1 MSLQLSLYPQEY
13 NGQYTYNSVVNTSN
27 LIADSLFW
35 YANFSLGTT
44 AVTTSTPSETAMISS
59 VPILGWKTYHTNGGS
74 FDATAAPTITTF
86 TNKINLTSTGTG
98 KSGAY
103 QLVDGLS
110 IGTDYDITIY
120 ITTGAS
126 GTFSLRNFGSSSV
139 TTGGTSYDVIGGNGY
154 TLSNSLVG
162 TSATTLTY
170 TFTATQ
176 ETMIFCMNWESTGDT
191 VILINKLTLKQS
203 PFTPTATNIDDGQ
216 VILDMY
222 SHESLPL
229 TLSIDNFK
237 NIAEKTQSYSKS
249 FSLPATKNNNK
260 IFNHLYDVTIA
271 TQGQSNVF
279 NPYKISKAILK
290 EDGHVIFDG
299 SLTLINITDKEGDI
313 SYNVNLF
320 SASVSLKTVIG
331 NKTFAD
337 FNNGFDEL
345 YHEYNKT
352 SIKTSWIGSLP
363 VTALPSGSHAGS
375 AGATTTNVLKYPFCR
390 YNGDI
395 TQFTTGVN
403 EGYPIFWKLS
413 DAFRPWI
420 RVKYLFDRIISEA
433 GFQYQSD
440 FIEGIGNYAGSGTS
454 HEPDF
459 KRLFMDFNWGNDT
472 NPASLSGSETTEYIR
487 NNDASNN
494 SATTSFQ
501 KILWNNNEANLVSQG
516 WVTADDEFVAATD
529 NTVYDLVWNIN
540 VQTFGAS
547 AYQVNLWK
555 EDVSTGITSSE
566 WASYHTSSGS
576 DVVMHSGTATITLDA
591 GDKLYFTFKKSSGSV
606 IQGIN
611 ATKSVPTCDLTS
623 SIMSSFIDTSVLLT
637 KRSSIKQWEF
647 IKDIF
652 TMFNLVV
659 LKSKDDDTVLK
670 IEPYGDI
677 FINSNATTNITQ
689 NLYDWTDKVDL
700 SEVKLTSL
708 KLKQQVEFNYK
719 KDEKDYATGVYEDS
733 TGYVFG
739 NYEIDASSFAVASGV
754 QKLDLKVFGSTFCT
768 PLFSDFSSTL
778 TVPQMV
784 TQKSDGTIEGF
795 DNKPRILYDVSDDQS
810 LHTDLPQLS
819 YGIYR
824 IPAAA
829 GLGNEDQSYVCLFSH
844 VTDLPTVVGS
854 RDFNFGAHQIIS
866 SMGNTPTL
874 NLFTEYWSP
883 YYDELY
889 HSDTRTMSVKV
900 LLTPLEISKIN
911 FYDFILIKNRQYR
924 INKIDYKPNQLSNVE
939 LILLS

>member
-1 MSLQLSLYPQEY
+1 MSLQLVLHPQEY
-13 NGQYTYNSVVNTSN
+13 NGQYTYSSVVSSTN
-27 LIADSLFW
+27 LIADPLF
-35 YANFSLGTT
+35 YFANFMLTTT
-44 AVTTSTPSETAMISS
+44 AVTTSTPSETAMLSS
-59 VPILGWKTYHTNGGS
+59 VPVQAWKSYHTSGGS
-74 FDATAAPTITTF
+74 FDATAAPTITTSS
-86 TNKINLTSTGTG
+86 NKINLTSTGTG

-103 QLVDGLS
+103 QLVDGLN
-110 IGTDYDITIY
+110 IGTHYDITVLV
-120 ITTGAS
+120 TTGAV
-126 GTFSLRNFGSSSV
+126 GTFSIRNFGGSSV

-154 TLSNSLVG
+154 TLGNSL
-162 TSATTLTY
+162 TTTAAVNLTY

-176 ETMIFCMNWESTGDT
+176 ESMIFCMNWESPGNT
-191 VILINKLTLKQS
+191 VILINKVVLKQS
-203 PFTPTATNIDDGQ
+203 PATPLITDIDDGQ

-237 NIAEKTQSYSKS
+237 NIAEKTQSYSKA
-249 FSLPATKNNNK
+249 FSLPATKHNNK

-271 TQGQSNVF
+271 TQGQSDVF
-279 NPYKISKAILK
+279 NPYKISKATLK
-290 EDGHVIFDG
+290 EDGHTIFEG
-299 SLTLINITDKEGDI
+299 SLTLISITDKEGEV

-320 SASVSLKTVIG
+320 SSSISLKTSIG

-345 YHEYNKT
+345 THEYHKT
-352 SIKTSWIGSLP
+352 NIKGSWIGSLP
-363 VTALPSGSHAGS
+363 VTALPLGSHAG
-375 AGATTTNVLKYPFCR
+375 ATGATTTNVLKYPFCR

-395 TQFTTGVN
+395 TQFTTGAN
-403 EGYPIFWKLS
+403 EGYPVFWKLS

-420 RVKYLFDRIISEA
+420 KVKYLFDRIISEA

-440 FIEGIGNYAGSGTS
+440 FIEGIGNYAGTSTS

-459 KRLFMDFNWGNDT
+459 KRLFMDFNWGNDA
-472 NPASLSGSETTEYIR
+472 NPSSLSGAETAEYIR

-494 SATTSFQ
+494 TATTSFQ

-540 VQTFGAS
+540 IQTFGAS
-547 AYQVNLWK
+547 GYQVNLWK
-555 EDVSTGITSSE
+555 EDASTGITSSE

-576 DVVMHSGTATITLDA
+576 DVVMHSGTINITLDA
-591 GDKLYFTFKKSSGSV
+591 GDKLYFQFKKSSGSV

-611 ATKSVPTCDLTS
+611 ATQSVPTCDLTS
-623 SIMSSFIDTSVLLT
+623 SIMSSYTDTTVLLT
-637 KRSSIKQWEF
+637 KRSKVKQWEF
-647 IKDIF
+647 VKDIF

-659 LKSKDDDTVLK
+659 LKSKDNDTVLK

-677 FINSNATTNITQ
+677 FKNTEGTTDITQ
-689 NLYDWTDKVDL
+689 KLYDWTDKVDL
-700 SEVKLTSL
+700 SEVKLTPV
-708 KLKQQVEFNYK
+708 KLKKQVEFNYK
-719 KDEKDYATGVYEDS
+719 KDDKDYATGVYENS

-739 NYEIDASSFAVASGV
+739 NYEIDASSFSVSTGV
-754 QKLDLKVFGSTFCT
+754 QKLELKVFGSTFCT
-768 PLFSDFSSTL
+768 PLFADFSSTL
-778 TVPQMV
+778 TVPQIV

-795 DNKPRILYDVSDDQS
+795 DNKPRILYDVSGDQS
-810 LHTDLPQLS
+810 THTNLPQLS
-819 YGIYR
+819 YGTYR

-866 SMGNTPTL
+866 STGNTPVK
-874 NLFTEYWSP
+874 NLFNEYWSP

-889 HSDTRTMSVKV
+889 DSDTKTMSVKV
-900 LLTPLEISKIN
+900 LLTPLEISNIN
-911 FYDFILIKNRQYR
+911 FYDLIQIKNRQYR
-924 INKIDYKPNQLSNVE
+924 INKIDYKPSQLSTVE
-939 LILLS
+939 LILLT

>member
-1 MSLQLSLYPQEY
+1 MSLQLVLYPQEY
-13 NGQYTYNSVVNTSN
+13 NGQYTYNSVVSNTN
-27 LIADSLFW
+27 LIADSYF
-35 YANFSLGTT
+35 YFANFFLITSP
-44 AVTTSTPSETAMISS
+44 VTTSTPSETAMLAS
-59 VPILGWKTYHTNGGS
+59 VPVQAWKTYHTNGGS
-74 FDATAAPTITTF
+74 FDATAAPTITTN

-110 IGTDYDITIY
+110 IGTEYNITVK
-120 ITTGAS
+120 ITTGAV
-126 GTFSLRNFGSSSV
+126 GTFSIKNFGGSSI
-139 TTGGTSYDVIGGNGY
+139 TIGGTSYNVIGGNGY
-154 TLSNSLVG
+154 NLSNSLTG
-162 TSATTLTY
+162 TAATNLTY

-176 ETMIFCMNWESTGDT
+176 ESMIFCMNWESPGNT
-191 VILINKLTLKQS
+191 VILINQVILKQS
-203 PFTPTATNIDDGQ
+203 PSTPIITDVDDGQ
-216 VILDMY
+216 VIVDMY

-237 NIAEKTQSYSKS
+237 NIAEKTQSYSKA
-249 FSLPATKNNNK
+249 FSLPATKHNNK

-279 NPYKISKAILK
+279 NPYKISKAILS
-290 EDGHVIFDG
+290 EDGHVIFEG
-299 SLTLINITDKEGDI
+299 SLTLINITDIDGNI

-320 SASVSLKTVIG
+320 SASVALKTVIG

-337 FNNGFDEL
+337 FDNGFDEL

-352 SIKTSWIGSLP
+352 SIKDSWIGSLP
-363 VTALPSGSHAGS
+363 VTALASGSHAGV

-395 TQFTTGVN
+395 TQFTTGTN
-403 EGYPIFWKLS
+403 EGFPRIHKLS

-459 KRLFMDFNWGNDT
+459 KRLFLDFNWGNDT
-472 NPASLSGSETTEYIR
+472 NPASLSGSETAEYIR

-494 SATTSFQ
+494 TATTSF
-501 KILWNNNEANLVSQG
+501 KRILWNNNEANLVSQG

-540 VQTFGAS
+540 IQTFGAS
-547 AYQVNLWK
+547 SYEVHLFK
-555 EDVSTGITSSE
+555 DDGSSSLSV
-566 WASYHTSSGS
+566 WSSYHTSSGN
-576 DVVMHSGTATITLDA
+576 DVVMHSGTASITLEA
-591 GDKLYFTFKKSSGSV
+591 GDKLYFEFKKSSGSV

-611 ATKSVPTCDLTS
+611 GTKSVPTCDLTS

-778 TVPQMV
+778 TVPQIV

-795 DNKPRILYDVSDDQS
+795 DNKPRILYDVSGDQS
-810 LHTDLPQLS
+810 AITDLPQLS

-829 GLGNEDQSYVCLFSH
+829 GLGDEDQSRVCLFSH

-866 SMGNTPTL
+866 SIGNTPTL

-900 LLTPLEISKIN
+900 LLSPLEISKIN

>member
-1 MSLQLSLYPQEY
+1 MSLQLVLYPQVY
-13 NGQYTYNSVVNTSN
+13 NGQYTYNSVVSTSN
-27 LIADSLFW
+27 LIADSIFW
-35 YANFSLGTT
+35 YANFFLITSP
-44 AVTTSTPSETAMISS
+44 VTTSTPSETAMLAS
-59 VPILGWKTYHTNGGS
+59 VPVQAWKTYHTNGGS
-74 FDATAAPTITTF
+74 FDATAAPTITTN

-110 IGTDYDITIY
+110 IGTEYNITVK
-120 ITTGAS
+120 ITTGAV
-126 GTFSLRNFGSSSV
+126 GTFSIKNFGGSSI
-139 TTGGTSYDVIGGNGY
+139 TIGGTSYNVIGGNGY
-154 TLSNSLVG
+154 TLSNSLTG
-162 TSATTLTY
+162 TAATNLTY
-170 TFTATQ
+170 TFIATQ
-176 ETMIFCMNWESTGDT
+176 ESMIFCMNWESPGNT
-191 VILINKLTLKQS
+191 VILINQVILKQNPS
-203 PFTPTATNIDDGQ
+203 TPIITDVDDGQ

-249 FSLPATKNNNK
+249 FSLPATKHNNK

-279 NPYKISKAILK
+279 NPYKISKALLK
-290 EDGHVIFDG
+290 EDGHVIFEG
-299 SLTLINITDKEGDI
+299 SLTLINITDIDGNI

-320 SASVSLKTVIG
+320 SASVALKTVIG

-337 FNNGFDEL
+337 FDNGFDEL

-352 SIKTSWIGSLP
+352 SIKDSWIGSLP
-363 VTALPSGSHAGS
+363 VSALPVNSHAGS
-375 AGATTTNVLKYPFCR
+375 SGATTTNVLKYPFCR

-395 TQFTTGVN
+395 TQFTTGAN
-403 EGYPIFWKLS
+403 EGFPRIWKLS
-413 DAFRPWI
+413 DAFRPWV

-459 KRLFMDFNWGNDT
+459 KRLFMDFNWGNDA
-472 NPASLSGSETTEYIR
+472 NPASDSGAETTEYIR
-487 NNDASNN
+487 DLEVANNAAGTSDTRIIFNSN
-494 SATTSFQ
+494 
-501 KILWNNNEANLVSQG
+501 EDNLVSQG
-516 WVTADDEFVAATD
+516 WVSADDEFVAVND
-529 NTVYDLVWNIN
+529 NTDIDISFNIN
-540 VQTFGAS
+540 IQNFGATN
-547 AYQVNLWK
+547 YRVRLQK
-555 EDVSTGITSSE
+555 ETAAGTIIVIKNWWE
-566 WASYHTSSGS
+566 YASGS
-576 DVVMHSGTATITLDA
+576 QTKMYSDTKSVTLDA
-591 GDKLYFTFKKSSGSV
+591 GDKLYFTFRKSNGSA
-606 IQGIN
+606 IQGISGTP
-611 ATKSVPTCDLTS
+611 AVPTCDFTS
-623 SIMSSFIDTSVLLT
+623 SVMSNYIDTSVLLT
-637 KRSSIKQWEF
+637 KRSKIKQWDF

-810 LHTDLPQLS
+810 THTDLPQLS
-819 YGIYR
+819 YGTYR

-829 GLGNEDQSYVCLFSH
+829 GLGDEDQGYVCLFSH

>member
-1 MSLQLSLYPQEY
+1 
-13 NGQYTYNSVVNTSN
+13 
-27 LIADSLFW
+27 
-35 YANFSLGTT
+35 
-44 AVTTSTPSETAMISS
+44 
-59 VPILGWKTYHTNGGS
+59 
-74 FDATAAPTITTF
+74 
-86 TNKINLTSTGTG
+86 
-98 KSGAY
+98 
-103 QLVDGLS
+103 
-110 IGTDYDITIY
+110 
-120 ITTGAS
+120 
-126 GTFSLRNFGSSSV
+126 
-139 TTGGTSYDVIGGNGY
+139 
-154 TLSNSLVG
+154 
-162 TSATTLTY
+162 
-170 TFTATQ
+170 
-176 ETMIFCMNWESTGDT
+176 
-191 VILINKLTLKQS
+191 
-203 PFTPTATNIDDGQ
+203 
-216 VILDMY
+216 
-222 SHESLPL
+222 
-229 TLSIDNFK
+229 
-237 NIAEKTQSYSKS
+237 
-249 FSLPATKNNNK
+249 
-260 IFNHLYDVTIA
+260 
-271 TQGQSNVF
+271 
-279 NPYKISKAILK
+279 
-290 EDGHVIFDG
+290 
-299 SLTLINITDKEGDI
+299 
-313 SYNVNLF
+313 
-320 SASVSLKTVIG
+320 
-331 NKTFAD
+331 
-337 FNNGFDEL
+337 
-345 YHEYNKT
+345 
-352 SIKTSWIGSLP
+352 
-363 VTALPSGSHAGS
+363 
-375 AGATTTNVLKYPFCR
+375 
-390 YNGDI
+390 
-395 TQFTTGVN
+395 
-403 EGYPIFWKLS
+403 
-413 DAFRPWI
+413 
-420 RVKYLFDRIISEA
+420 
-433 GFQYQSD
+433 
-440 FIEGIGNYAGSGTS
+440 
-454 HEPDF
+454 
-459 KRLFMDFNWGNDT
+459 
-472 NPASLSGSETTEYIR
+472 
-487 NNDASNN
+487 
-494 SATTSFQ
+494 
-501 KILWNNNEANLVSQG
+501 
-516 WVTADDEFVAATD
+516 
-529 NTVYDLVWNIN
+529 
-540 VQTFGAS
+540 
-547 AYQVNLWK
+547 
-555 EDVSTGITSSE
+555 
-566 WASYHTSSGS
+566 
-576 DVVMHSGTATITLDA
+576 
-591 GDKLYFTFKKSSGSV
+591 
-606 IQGIN
+606 
-611 ATKSVPTCDLTS
+611 
-623 SIMSSFIDTSVLLT
+623 
-637 KRSSIKQWEF
+637 
-647 IKDIF
+647 
-652 TMFNLVV
+652 MFNLVV

>member
-1 MSLQLSLYPQEY
+1 MSLQLVLYPQEY
-13 NGQYTYNSVVNTSN
+13 NGQYTYNSVVSNTN
-27 LIADSLFW
+27 LIADSYF
-35 YANFSLGTT
+35 YFANFFLITSP
-44 AVTTSTPSETAMISS
+44 VTTSTPSETAMLSS
-59 VPILGWKTYHTNGGS
+59 VPVQAWKTYHTNGGS
-74 FDATAAPTITTF
+74 FDATAAPTITTN

-110 IGTDYDITIY
+110 IGTDYNITVK
-120 ITTGAS
+120 ITTGAV
-126 GTFSLRNFGSSSV
+126 GTFSIKNFGGSSI
-139 TTGGTSYDVIGGNGY
+139 TIGGTSYNVIGGNGY
-154 TLSNSLVG
+154 TLSNSLTG
-162 TSATTLTY
+162 TAATNLTY

-176 ETMIFCMNWESTGDT
+176 ESMILCMNWESAGNT
-191 VILINKLTLKQS
+191 VILINQVILKQS
-203 PFTPTATNIDDGQ
+203 PSTPIITDVDNGQ

-237 NIAEKTQSYSKS
+237 NIAEKTQSYSKA

-260 IFNHLYDVTIA
+260 VFNHLYDVTIA

-290 EDGHVIFDG
+290 EDGHVIFEG
-299 SLTLINITDKEGDI
+299 SLTLINITDIDGNI
-313 SYNVNLF
+313 SYHVNLF
-320 SASVSLKTVIG
+320 SASVALKTVIG

-337 FNNGFDEL
+337 FDNGFDEL

-352 SIKTSWIGSLP
+352 SIKDSWIGSLP
-363 VTALPSGSHAGS
+363 VSALPINSHAGS
-375 AGATTTNVLKYPFCR
+375 QGATTTNVLKYPFCR

-395 TQFTTGVN
+395 TQFTTGAN
-403 EGYPIFWKLS
+403 EGFPRIHKLS

-494 SATTSFQ
+494 TATTSHQ
-501 KILWNNNEANLVSQG
+501 KIKFNSNEGNLLSHG
-516 WVTADDEFVAATD
+516 WVAADDEFVVAND
-529 NTVYDLVWNIN
+529 NTVIDLTWNIN
-540 VQTFGAS
+540 IQTFGAS
-547 AYQVNLWK
+547 AYEVHLFKDDGTNTFG
-555 EDVSTGITSSE
+555 V
-566 WASYHTSSGS
+566 WASYHTSSGN
-576 DVVMHSGTATITLDA
+576 DVVMHSGTDTFTCNS
-591 GDKLYFTFKKSSGSV
+591 GDKLFFTFKKSSGSV

-611 ATKSVPTCDLTS
+611 GTPSVPTCDLTS
-623 SIMSSFIDTSVLLT
+623 SIMSSVIDTNVLLT
-637 KRSSIKQWEF
+637 KRSTIKQWEF

-670 IEPYGDI
+670 IEPYTDI

-739 NYEIDASSFAVASGV
+739 NYAIDASSFAVASGI

-768 PLFSDFSSTL
+768 PLFYDFSSTL
-778 TVPQMV
+778 TVPQIV

-795 DNKPRILYDVSDDQS
+795 DNKPRILFDVSDDQS
-810 LHTDLPQLS
+810 AITDLPQLS

-829 GLGNEDQSYVCLFSH
+829 GLGDEDQSRVCLFSH
-844 VTDLPTVVGS
+844 VTDLPTITGS
-854 RDFNFGAHQIIS
+854 RDFNFGAHQVIS

-889 HSDTRTMSVKV
+889 HSDTRSISVKV